1 MTRILILM
9 IALFVVAHA
18 RADTD
23 ADADAEK
30 FFREGEVRNMKILA
44 ETNCFSQK
52 RNLTPTLKYF
62 QCE

>member
-9 IALFVVAHA
+9 IALFFVAHA
-18 RADTD
+18 RADT
-23 ADADAEK
+23 DAEK